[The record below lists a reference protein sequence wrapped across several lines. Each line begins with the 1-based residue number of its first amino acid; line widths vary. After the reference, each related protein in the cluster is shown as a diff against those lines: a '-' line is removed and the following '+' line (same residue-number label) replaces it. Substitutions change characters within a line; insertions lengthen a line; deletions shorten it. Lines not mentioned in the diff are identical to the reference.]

1 MGSGGGRAISLSVV
15 QVTNGRDADQ
25 AMASGAAGVQSRQC
39 ALLGV
44 GGDAAGQKGT
54 GSISEEQIGRSGRWK
69 MKEGPGQD
77 AAAGHEGE
85 RNAASNMPVVT

>member
-1 MGSGGGRAISLSVV
+1 MCGGRHKLRRA
-15 QVTNGRDADQ
+15 RFDQ
-25 AMASGAAGVQSRQC
+25 APASGAAGVQSCQR

-77 AAAGHEGE
+77 AAAGHDGE
-85 RNAASNMPVVT
+85 EYHSEANARH